1 MTSNFIWQESITKI
15 SAPYICFF
23 LCFKDIQSTSS
34 HTSIFLLCYK
44 SELDANADKQT
55 ALLNAIP

>member
-44 SELDANADKQT
+44 SELDANADKQHC
-55 ALLNAIP
+55 